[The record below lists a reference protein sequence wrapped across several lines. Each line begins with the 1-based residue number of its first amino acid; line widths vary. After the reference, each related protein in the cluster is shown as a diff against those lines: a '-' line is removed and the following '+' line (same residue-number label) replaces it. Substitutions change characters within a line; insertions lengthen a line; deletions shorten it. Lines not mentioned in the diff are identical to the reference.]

1 VTEVVVIGGGIAGV
15 SAAAHL
21 APYGSVTLLEM
32 EQSLAFHTTGRSAA
46 IFVANYGAEGSRPLA
61 VASQSFLE
69 NPPEGSTDA
78 PLLSDRGAL
87 WIADD
92 AQLEQLEKIAEE
104 GVESGAGSRLVD
116 TDEVLRLVPK
126 MRPERIA
133 AGLYEPSARD
143 IDVASLHQSFVRM
156 ARRHEADFRLSSP
169 VTGLTRLS
177 HGWRVSTPSGD
188 IDCQSV
194 VNAAGAWGDVVAVM
208 AGIEPIGLQ
217 PMRRTAFM
225 VPGDHDYSGWPMV
238 VDIDHNFYFRPDGA
252 QLLCS
257 LAEERPSQPLDPR
270 PELEDVALA
279 IERINQATTLE
290 IRTVNSQWTGL
301 RTFAPDRDLVIGEDP
316 TAPGFFWLVGQGGTG
331 IMTSPAYGAL
341 VASQVLG
348 LPHPSELALSG
359 VDPTITAPD
368 RFR

>member
-1 VTEVVVIGGGIAGV
+1 MTDVVVIGGGIAGV

-21 APYGSVTLLEM
+21 APHGSVTLLEM

-46 IFVANYGAEGSRPLA
+46 IFVANYGGEGSRPL
-61 VASQSFLE
+61 VLASQPFLE
-69 NPPEGSTDA
+69 NAPEGSTDA

-92 AQLEQLEKIAEE
+92 TQLDHLQKIAEE

-116 TDEVLRLVPK
+116 THEVLRLVPK

-143 IDVASLHQSFVRM
+143 IDVAALHQCFVRM
-156 ARRHEADFRLSSP
+156 SRRHGAEFRLSSP
-169 VTGLTRLS
+169 VTGLTRLD
-177 HGWRVSTPSGD
+177 HGWRVSTPGGD

-194 VNAAGAWGDVVAVM
+194 VNASGAWGDVVADM

-238 VDIDHNFYFRPDGA
+238 VDIDHNFYFRPDGV

-257 LAEERPSQPLDPR
+257 LAEESPSEPLDPR
-270 PELEDVALA
+270 PQLEDVALA
-279 IERINQATTLE
+279 IERINQATTLD

-301 RTFAPDRDLVIGEDP
+301 RTFSPDRNLVIGEDP
-316 TAPGFFWLVGQGGTG
+316 TASGFFWLVGQGGTG

-341 VASQVLG
+341 IASQILG
-348 LPHPSELALSG
+348 LSPPPGLTLAG
-359 VDPTITAPD
+359 VDPATTAPD